1 MPFAELPSPRTFVT
15 GGAAALLMIGLT
27 LAGALDT
34 AELGTLNRLFELRG
48 QRSPTA
54 PIIIVTIDEDSFD
67 ELQLPW
73 PFPRALHGKLLDVIS
88 GGRPL
93 AIGVDLLFPEPSARG
108 PNDDAA
114 LGAAVARAKNVVLA
128 AARAET
134 VEYIGNLA
142 SKKTGSDMPLA
153 IIRRGAAAVA
163 PINMYPDI
171 DAHLRRAPSHVVL
184 GETREMAFDWVL
196 HRLAAARGLTVAPR
210 PSVDAIII
218 NFRGGPRT
226 GPWRPSSSCTCGS
239 RRSASRSRSSLAT
252 APRSSTTTC
261 ASNASGGASPS
272 SSPRTC

>member
-1 MPFAELPSPRTFVT
+1 AHLSSMLIAAYSTCSFISPFFF
-15 GGAAALLMIGLT
+15 LLLRPPPCST
-27 LAGALDT
+27 LFPYT
-34 AELGTLNRLFELRG
+34 TLF
-48 QRSPTA
+48 RS
-54 PIIIVTIDEDSFD
+54 
-67 ELQLPW
+67 LPW

-171 DAHLRRAPSHVVL
+171 D
-184 GETREMAFDWVL
+184 
-196 HRLAAARGLTVAPR
+196 
-210 PSVDAIII
+210 
-218 NFRGGPRT
+218 
-226 GPWRPSSSCTCGS
+226 
-239 RRSASRSRSSLAT
+239 
-252 APRSSTTTC
+252 
-261 ASNASGGASPS
+261 
-272 SSPRTC
+272 